1 MSEILILASIT
12 LLAAISP
19 GPDMIVVMKNAL
31 KSKNLGYM
39 TALGVWLAILI
50 HVSYCIAGI
59 GLIISQSL
67 LLFSIIKTLGALYLL
82 YIAYQLIRSP
92 RWEMQ
97 AVEKSQNQSLFSAFR
112 EGFITNAMNPKATIF
127 FLSVFTQV
135 IDPQTSILTQ
145 SLYGLMMASIVGLWF
160 MMLTTILNFSS
171 LKKHISSVQY
181 YLNKVMWGL
190 LAFLGIKILLSSK

>member
-1 MSEILILASIT
+1 
-12 LLAAISP
+12 
-19 GPDMIVVMKNAL
+19 
-31 KSKNLGYM
+31 
-39 TALGVWLAILI
+39 
-50 HVSYCIAGI
+50 
-59 GLIISQSL
+59 
-67 LLFSIIKTLGALYLL
+67 
-82 YIAYQLIRSP
+82 
-92 RWEMQ
+92 MQ

-181 YLNKVMWGL
+181 YLNKVM
-190 LAFLGIKILLSSK
+190 